1 LGRGRELPS
10 DHRPDQSAARA
21 ARDHPRRA
29 RLGMGNEWF
38 SVAGPGVSNTPCSR
52 RSPARSFGS
61 GSPRTSSRSSERRGR
76 RSRHW
81 CCCPWGTSAGGH
93 WSSAGWGCLVLGSGA
108 RRVQHTLFTPIAR
121 AFLRIGLTPNVV
133 TIIGT
138 AGTTITALVLL
149 PMGHLVVGSLVLGV
163 LVLTDSIDGIMAR
176 ETKTSS
182 TYGAFLDS
190 TLDRV

>member
-1 LGRGRELPS
+1 MPTSTSCPAGTGTRTSFRSSARPKRCPS
-10 DHRPDQSAARA
+10 
-21 ARDHPRRA
+21 
-29 RLGMGNEWF
+29 
-38 SVAGPGVSNTPCSR
+38 CSR
-52 RSPARSFGS
+52 PPAKS
-61 GSPRTSSRSSERRGR
+61 SPRNGKRM
-76 RSRHW
+76 
-81 CCCPWGTSAGGH
+81 
-93 WSSAGWGCLVLGSGA
+93 VLGSGA
-108 RRVQHTLFTPIAR
+108 RGVQHTLFAPIAR

-176 ETKTSS
+176 ETNTSS

-190 TLDRV
+190 TLDRVSDAAIFSGVLLWFLFQSRSEGHTPELQTRGHIVCRLLPE